1 MTTPC
6 RGRNSI
12 SGVPGMIFKGDFYRL
27 NTALFASE
35 IGYHGCPSAD
45 SLRKFITA
53 DELWP
58 FAGSRQWLVH
68 NSERPL
74 YKRGYDR
81 NELMAKQVA
90 ILFGKVPEGLDDF
103 VFASQVSQAEA
114 KKFFI
119 EQFRMQKGK
128 KTGLIWWNVIDGW
141 PQISDAV
148 VDYYYT
154 PKLAWHIIGRSQQD
168 VQLMIDEY
176 IAWKHRLI
184 AVNDTF
190 KDVSGS
196 YQVTHHESG
205 TCVAEG
211 NFTLEPDA
219 RVELDSFSA
228 NPSHQGLYLIAW
240 QIGDRRF
247 HNHYVAGR
255 YPYNLVQF
263 RGWMQVIAGLEP
275 AFKLP

>member
-1 MTTPC
+1 MC
-6 RGRNSI
+6 
-12 SGVPGMIFKGDFYRL
+12 
-27 NTALFASE
+27 A
-35 IGYHGCPSAD
+35 
-45 SLRKFITA
+45 
-53 DELWP
+53 

-128 KTGLIWWNVIDGW
+128 RTGLIWWNVIDGW

-148 VDYYYT
+148 VILLHAQAG
-154 PKLAWHIIGRSQQD
+154 LAHHRAQPQD

-176 IAWKHRLI
+176 NAWKH
-184 AVNDTF
+184 A
-190 KDVSGS
+190 
-196 YQVTHHESG
+196 
-205 TCVAEG
+205 
-211 NFTLEPDA
+211 
-219 RVELDSFSA
+219 
-228 NPSHQGLYLIAW
+228 
-240 QIGDRRF
+240 
-247 HNHYVAGR
+247 
-255 YPYNLVQF
+255 
-263 RGWMQVIAGLEP
+263 
-275 AFKLP
+275 